1 MGMQKQERTKK
12 WIASAFLELADQVLV
27 HWIYH
32 EEMNKPVLKLIR
44 EEKAYT
50 EISVLAL
57 SRI

>member
-32 EEMNKPVLKLIR
+32 KEVNEPVLKLIR

>member
-32 EEMNKPVLKLIR
+32 KEVNEPVLKLIR
-44 EEKAYT
+44 EEKKGLLEKGPAP
-50 EISVLAL
+50 
-57 SRI
+57 